1 MPIISSLQKSG
12 VTSRRGIAN
21 APNCRAIRMRNP
33 LDRQETDVTLIRF
46 AAASGALGMAR

>member
-1 MPIISSLQKSG
+1 MIKRVVDFFG
-12 VTSRRGIAN
+12 DGN
-21 APNCRAIRMRNP
+21 MRNP